1 MVGLRMALVGV
12 VHNMKVYM
20 LDNKLLHI
28 LLGMEVEHVLVVE
41 ELVYNKLVHMKVGTL
56 ALVVG
61 VVEACNML
69 AHTMVGTSLVVGVVA
84 YSKLVRKMVD
94 RLALV
99 VGRMVVPRM
108 AWPLA
113 LVVGHMG
120 EQHMAL
126 VVGHMV
132 VQRMA
137 WPLALVVGHMV
148 GQHMALVVV
157 RMVEQHMALVASLV
171 EACMGEQ
178 HMAWVVAYMVERHMA
193 LVEVVGVDSMLA
205 RMMVDMQALVVVV
218 EVGRHNIR
226 P

>member
-41 ELVYNKLVHMKVGTL
+41 ELVYNKLVRMKVGTL

-99 VGRMVVPRM
+99 VGRMV
-108 AWPLA
+108 
-113 LVVGHMG
+113 
-120 EQHMAL
+120 E
-126 VVGHMV
+126 
-132 VQRMA
+132 QRMA
-137 WPLALVVGHMV
+137 WLLSLVVGF
-148 GQHMALVVV
+148 
-157 RMVEQHMALVASLV
+157 
-171 EACMGEQ
+171 MGEQ

-218 EVGRHNIR
+218 GVGRHNIR